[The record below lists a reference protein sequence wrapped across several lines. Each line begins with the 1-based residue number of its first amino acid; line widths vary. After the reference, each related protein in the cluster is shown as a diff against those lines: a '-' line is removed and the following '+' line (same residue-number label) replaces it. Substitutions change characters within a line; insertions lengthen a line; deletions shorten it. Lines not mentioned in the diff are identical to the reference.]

1 MFKGGQEMNKQE
13 LIEALNQADI
23 MLRPTA
29 IIVNRKTAENIREE
43 IPDFEKYTWLMTN
56 EQLEDWQAVLIDR
69 KKFNELANKVVDV
82 ANALTEVF
90 EDVRKF

>member
-1 MFKGGQEMNKQE
+1 MRLNTGVVAITPLNRIKGGQRVDKQE

-23 MLRPTA
+23 MLRPVA

-43 IPDFEKYTWLMTN
+43 IPDFEKYTRLM
-56 EQLEDWQAVLIDR
+56 
-69 KKFNELANKVVDV
+69 

-90 EDVRKF
+90 EDARKF

>member
-1 MFKGGQEMNKQE
+1 MNKQE

-23 MLRPTA
+23 MLRPAA
-29 IIVNRKTAENIREE
+29 IIVNRKTAEIIREE
-43 IPDFEKYTWLMTN
+43 IPDFEKYTRLMTN
-56 EQLEDWQAVLIDR
+56 EWLEDWQAVLIDR

-90 EDVRKF
+90 EDVCKF

>member
-1 MFKGGQEMNKQE
+1 MNKQE

-23 MLRPTA
+23 MLRPAA
-29 IIVNRKTAENIREE
+29 IVVNRKTAESIRGE
-43 IPDFEKYTWLMTN
+43 IPDFEKYTRLMTN
-56 EQLEDWQAVLIDR
+56 EWFEDWQAVLIDR

>member
-1 MFKGGQEMNKQE
+1 VNKQE

-23 MLRPTA
+23 MLRPAA

-43 IPDFEKYTWLMTN
+43 IPDFEKCTRLMTN
-56 EQLEDWQAVLIDR
+56 EWLEDWQAVLIDR

-90 EDVRKF
+90 EDVCKF

>member
-1 MFKGGQEMNKQE
+1 MDKQE
-13 LIEALNQADI
+13 LIETLNQADI
-23 MLRPTA
+23 MLRPAA

-56 EQLEDWQAVLIDR
+56 ECLEDWQAVLIDR

-90 EDVRKF
+90 EDVCKF

>member
-1 MFKGGQEMNKQE
+1 MNKQE

-23 MLRPTA
+23 MLRPA
-29 IIVNRKTAENIREE
+29 VIVVNRKTAEIIREE
-43 IPDFEKYTWLMTN
+43 IPDFEKYTRLMTN
-56 EQLEDWQAVLIDR
+56 EWLEDWQAVLIDR
-69 KKFNELANKVVDV
+69 KKFNELANKVGDV